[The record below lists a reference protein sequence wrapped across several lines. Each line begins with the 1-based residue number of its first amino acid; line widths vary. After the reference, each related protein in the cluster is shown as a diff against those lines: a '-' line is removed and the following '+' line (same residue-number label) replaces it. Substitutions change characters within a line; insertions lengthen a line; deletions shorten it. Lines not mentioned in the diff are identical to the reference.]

1 MKTFQSTEPARR
13 RVLFIAYTF
22 PPVGGAGV
30 QRTTKFVK
38 YLPYS
43 GWDASVLTASNP
55 SVPVRDES
63 LCRDVPTSTTIVRA
77 RTFEPT
83 YSTKS
88 ALVNGRSVGSR
99 ALIKRVV
106 HRASAGLLQ
115 PDPQILWNGPAWIAG
130 LRTLRTTPHDV
141 IVASA
146 PPFSSLLLGAALS
159 SATNIPLLLDYRDE
173 WGVSNMHWENRR
185 LRGPSIALQ
194 RRMEHYA
201 LRRASAV
208 LATSPRSAS
217 ELEALCRA
225 ARAPA
230 PVTHI
235 FNGFDPE
242 DFEGV
247 QGSGPRPSNRRW
259 RLVYTGTLYSLM
271 SPEPLLQAIER
282 LAASRPD
289 LAARIDLVFAGRR
302 APEQAQR
309 LARVAGVC
317 RLETH
322 EYVSHGEAIAL
333 MRSADALCLLLS
345 DLPGADRVIPAKLFE
360 YIAVGKP
367 ILAVAPEGD
376 VWNLLRM
383 HPSAFTHTPDDVC
396 GVSAWLAHAIE
407 GGVTAPASSEFD
419 TRPFDRRRQAQR
431 LASLLDD
438 LVAAWRH
445 ERCPVNQE
453 AACSA

>member
-1 MKTFQSTEPARR
+1 MKIFQSTEPARR

-38 YLPYS
+38 YLPHF
-43 GWDASVLTASNP
+43 GWDASVLTVRNA

-63 LCRDVPTSTTIVRA
+63 LCRDVPASTTVVRA
-77 RTFEPT
+77 RTFEPS
-83 YSTKS
+83 YSTK
-88 ALVNGRSVGSR
+88 AGLVNGTGSR
-99 ALIKRVV
+99 GLVKRALHFAAV
-106 HRASAGLLQ
+106 GLLQ
-115 PDPQILWNGPAWIAG
+115 PDPQILWNAPAYLAG
-130 LRTLRTTPHDV
+130 MRALRKTRHDA
-141 IVASA
+141 IIASA
-146 PPFSSLLLGAALS
+146 PPFSSLLLGAELS
-159 SATNIPLLLDYRDE
+159 RATHVPLLLDYRDE
-173 WGVSNMHWENRR
+173 WAVSNMHWENRR
-185 LRGPSIALQ
+185 LRGPSIAVQ
-194 RRMEHYA
+194 RAMEQYA
-201 LRRASAV
+201 LRRADAV

-217 ELEALCRA
+217 ELDLLCR
-225 ARAPA
+225 RAGASPS
-230 PVTHI
+230 VTYI

-242 DFEGV
+242 DFESVPTDERCPPKGK
-247 QGSGPRPSNRRW
+247 W
-259 RLVYTGTLYSLM
+259 RLVYTGTLYNLM
-271 SPEPLLQAIER
+271 SPEPLIQAIER
-282 LAASRPD
+282 LAAARPD
-289 LAARIDLVFAGRR
+289 LAANVHLVFAGRR
-302 APEQAQR
+302 ATEQARR
-309 LARVAGVC
+309 LDRIAGVC

-322 EYVSHGEAIAL
+322 QYLSHAEAVAV

-345 DLPGADRVIPAKLFE
+345 DLPGADRVIPAKVFE
-360 YIAVGKP
+360 YIASRKP
-367 ILAVAPEGD
+367 ILAIAPKGD
-376 VWNLLRM
+376 VWDVLRA

-407 GGVTAPASSEFD
+407 GGVPAPASSEFD